1 MGFLAKY
8 FGLVKFV
15 QQNNNYVVFDDYF
28 QSEFNESQFGKAVA
42 KTSASGWANGEPQP
56 MVFDNSMTTTGSLQ
70 LKGHRQKQSKCLLPL
85 SG

>member
-28 QSEFNESQFGKAVA
+28 QSDLNESQFGKAVA
-42 KTSASGWANGEPQP
+42 KTSASGWGNPDQP
-56 MVFDNSMTTTGSLQ
+56 TSAFDKSMTTTGSLQ
-70 LKGHRQKQSKCLLPL
+70 LKGPRQNLSKFY
-85 SG
+85 SVFI